1 MEQVIDVSSNIIFRV
16 LGIVLG
22 LWFLYVIRD
31 IIWLFLIA
39 IIITAALNPMIK
51 AVQAFLRSP
60 RALAVSLAYLIF
72 FVLLGILISFI
83 VPTISQQF
91 NQIGTELPTLLAK
104 FLPQHLSP
112 TEDPTMSNVSQQF
125 IGLLGNPF
133 STTVG
138 LLSGLIS
145 IFAVISMSFYMSL
158 QEDGLKNALLLIVPS
173 QHQKYIAT
181 LIDRI
186 QENFGRWMAGQLVTM
201 IFVGALYY
209 IALRLLGVPYASVL
223 AIIGGLL
230 EIVPYFGPIMAGVP
244 AVTFGFLQDPM
255 VGFLVLVAYWA
266 INMIE
271 NYFLVPKIMNKA
283 IGLHPVLVILALLI
297 GGQIAGIMGVFLAV
311 PLAGALGLFLR
322 DVMEKKIN

>member
-16 LGIVLG
+16 LGIILG

-31 IIWLFLIA
+31 VIWLFLIA

-51 AVQAFLRSP
+51 NAQVFLRSP
-60 RALAVSLAYLIF
+60 RAVAVGGVYLVFFLLLA
-72 FVLLGILISFI
+72 ILISFI

-91 NQIGTELPTLLAK
+91 EQIGTELPTLLAQ

-112 TEDPTMSNVSQQF
+112 TEDPTMTNVSQKF

-186 QENFGRWMAGQLVTM
+186 QDNFGRWMAGQLIIM
-201 IFVGALYY
+201 IFVGVMYY
-209 IALRLLGVPYASVL
+209 IALSSLGVPYAPLL
-223 AIIGGLL
+223 AIFGGLL
-230 EIVPYFGPIMAGVP
+230 EIVPYFGPILAGIP
-244 AVTFGFLQDPM
+244 AVIFGVMQDPM
-255 VGFLVLVAYWA
+255 VGFLVFLAYLL

-297 GGQIAGIMGVFLAV
+297 GGQIAGIVGIFLAV

-322 DVMEKKIN
+322 DVMEKRIN

>member
-1 MEQVIDVSSNIIFRV
+1 MSQVIDVSSNIIFRV

-31 IIWLFLIA
+31 VIWLFLIA

-51 AVQAFLRSP
+51 NTQAFLRSP
-60 RALAVSLAYLIF
+60 RAVAVGVVYIIF
-72 FVLLGILISFI
+72 FLLLGVLISSI
-83 VPTISQQF
+83 VPTISAQF
-91 NQIGTELPTLLAK
+91 AEISTEAPKILAQL
-104 FLPQHLSP
+104 LPQHLSP
-112 TEDPTMSNVSQQF
+112 IEDPTFSNVGQQF
-125 IGLLGNPF
+125 IGLFGNPF

-201 IFVGALYY
+201 IFVGVLYY

-223 AIIGGLL
+223 AVIGGLL

-244 AVTFGFLQDPM
+244 AVIFGFMQDPM
-255 VGFLVLVAYWA
+255 IGFFVFLAYWG
-266 INMIE
+266 INLIE
-271 NYFLVPKIMNKA
+271 NYFLIPKIMNKA

-297 GGQIAGIMGVFLAV
+297 GGQIAGIVGIFLAV
-311 PLAGALGLFLR
+311 PLAGAIGLFLK
-322 DVMEKKIN
+322 DVMEKKIV